1 MPDSVTSPVPSLGW
15 VTLACGA
22 GVAVGYTVAVD
33 PVIYSASQVIYPL
46 VWLAVSA
53 GALWL
58 VRSQLPTVG
67 PAGLLGGA
75 GYTLLLLWS
84 AGLLAGGS
92 GVLDLSVHLGVPG
105 WGPALVYDGPFV
117 RLTLIPFLVVGYAT
131 LGLLAAV
138 TVDHLAGAT
147 TAGVVGLF
155 ACVSC
160 TAPLLAGLATSLGA
174 GSIAATL
181 SSAAYPLATAAF
193 LLSVG
198 VFVGLLGR
206 QSAAV

>member
-15 VTLACGA
+15 VTLACA
-22 GVAVGYTVAVD
+22 VGVAVGYTMAVD
-33 PVIYSASQVIYPL
+33 PVISSASQLLYPL
-46 VWLAVSA
+46 VWLGVSA
-53 GALWL
+53 GALWF
-58 VRSQLPTVG
+58 VRSQLPTLG
-67 PAGLLGGA
+67 PAALVIGA
-75 GYTLLLLWS
+75 GYALVLLWS
-84 AGLLAGGS
+84 AGLLAGSSGS
-92 GVLDLSVHLGVPG
+92 IDLAVHLGVPG
-105 WGPALVYDGPFV
+105 WGPALVYDGAFV
-117 RLTLIPFLVVGYAT
+117 RVTLIPFLVVGYAT

-138 TVDHLAGAT
+138 AVDHLAGAA

-181 SSAAYPLATAAF
+181 SGAAYPLATAAF

-198 VFVGLLGR
+198 VFVGLASR
-206 QSAAV
+206 QSAAG